1 MGVSIEVSQQTRPF
15 RRIKQIRG
23 EIQGRKWP
31 FISKLWLFSPQETLQ
46 NHIKMHL
53 LSLLALTHTDTPQGW
68 AGVCVRW
75 SVWCRRGR
83 CNAPELSAV
92 NRLSHTAERC
102 ERARSEWTSDS
113 PGSRLLPANTHTHTH
128 KHNRQKSCCDMLLV
142 FKDPKSKLW
151 CNVRLKCFWTIKLSH
166 LLSMKVLAWVWK
178 S

>member
-1 MGVSIEVSQQTRPF
+1 MAIYIEIMTVFTSGNI
-15 RRIKQIRG
+15 IKSHKNALA
-23 EIQGRKWP
+23 E
-31 FISKLWLFSPQETLQ
+31 SFS
-46 NHIKMHL
+46 
-53 LSLLALTHTDTPQGW
+53 SPQGW

-92 NRLSHTAERC
+92 DRLSHTAERC

-113 PGSRLLPANTHTHTH
+113 PGSHLLPANTHTH
-128 KHNRQKSCCDMLLV
+128 KHNRQKSCCDMVLV
-142 FKDPKSKLW
+142 FKVPKSKLW